1 MFMRGL
7 LLLSCLTVSLGAS
20 AQFINAGF
28 ENPVQSDG
36 TFGNTLPGWTATG
49 GNAGA
54 WNIFPSYSFFRSE
67 APEGTQIAYVNGTSL
82 AQQSAV
88 TLAAGE
94 TTLSVMAG
102 RRSDTFAASFDM
114 ELWAGGTVAAGVVTG
129 GTLLG
134 TASFIHTSIAPS
146 SFTPLSVTYNASVND
161 PLIGQ
166 KITAR
171 FVRVGGSQM
180 NFDDVRLNVVPE
192 PATMSVLVIGLV
204 AALRRSRKS

>member
-1 MFMRGL
+1 MRGL
-7 LLLSCLTVSLGAS
+7 LLISCLTASLGAS

-28 ENPVQSDG
+28 ENPARTDG
-36 TFGNTLPGWTATG
+36 TFADGLPGWTKAGEG
-49 GNAGA
+49 GS
-54 WNIFPSYSFFRSE
+54 WNIFPTYSFFRSE
-67 APEGTQIAYVNGTSL
+67 APEGTQIAYVNGTSI

-88 TLAAGE
+88 TLASGE

-102 RRSDTFAASFDM
+102 RRADSFAASFNM
-114 ELWAGGTVAAGVVTG
+114 ELWAGGTVAAGAVTG

-146 SFTPLSVTYNASVND
+146 SFTPLSVTYNAAIND

-166 KITAR
+166 QITAR
-171 FVRVGGSQM
+171 FVKVGGSQM

-192 PATMSVLVIGLV
+192 PATMTVLAIGLV